1 MYVNKP
7 NIVSWTS
14 TFLIHLENFLED
26 TGHWLNSSWNDQP
39 PVQSRCP
46 WGLGYKRG
54 RIRKST
60 HKCRNSKSF
69 SPDLFLSRDGNYS
82 PADRGHSAVW
92 QKRAQPAFC
101 LVYFTSLKTCQILSW
116 TILAIF
122 FHFNGYI
129 YSLKIYFL
137 YNIRF
142 VFFMVFLSKCAMIW
156 CKQICSLCAITRNV
170 AQNFQ
175 TELGPSP
182 TLDLA
187 VVTMRLLL
195 MGCFC
200 FWELNQ
206 VKWSQNFSVTYGA
219 NYAQG
224 NKGALGSQK
233 CVREPRLPDECQL
246 QHKCRSIR
254 LILKGWDW

>member
-1 MYVNKP
+1 METTALQTEVIQQCDKKEP
-7 NIVSWTS
+7 NLHFALFISP
-14 TFLIHLENFLED
+14 H
-26 TGHWLNSSWNDQP
+26 
-39 PVQSRCP
+39 
-46 WGLGYKRG
+46 
-54 RIRKST
+54 
-60 HKCRNSKSF
+60 SKH
-69 SPDLFLSRDGNYS
+69 
-82 PADRGHSAVW
+82 A
-92 QKRAQPAFC
+92 KFC
-101 LVYFTSLKTCQILSW
+101 LEQFLQF
-116 TILAIF
+116 F

-200 FWELNQ
+200 FWERNQ

-233 CVREPRLPDECQL
+233 WVREPRLPDECQL

>member
-1 MYVNKP
+1 MSLGTGIQERQNK
-7 NIVSWTS
+7 
-14 TFLIHLENFLED
+14 
-26 TGHWLNSSWNDQP
+26 
-39 PVQSRCP
+39 
-46 WGLGYKRG
+46 
-54 RIRKST
+54 KST

-69 SPDLFLSRDGNYS
+69 SPDLLLSRDGNYS

-182 TLDLA
+182 TLVLA

-224 NKGALGSQK
+224 NKGVLGSQK